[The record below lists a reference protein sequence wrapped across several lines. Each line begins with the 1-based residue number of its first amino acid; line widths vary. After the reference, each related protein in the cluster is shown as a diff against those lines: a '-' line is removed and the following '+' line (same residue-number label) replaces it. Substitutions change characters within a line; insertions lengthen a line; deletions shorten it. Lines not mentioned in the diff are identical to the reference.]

1 MDNPGYYAIIPATV
15 RYDDRLTPNAKLL
28 YGEITALSNKEGY
41 CWAGNAYFANLY
53 GVTKTSISTWIGNL
67 KDCGY
72 ISLQM
77 QYKEGTKH
85 ILNRYIRILG
95 EGIQEN
101 LGTYASNLNDPIQEI
116 LMVNNTSN
124 ITPNITVNSIVDF
137 DSFWKLYPR
146 KAGKKTASDK
156 WNKIKP
162 TPEVMAMIEE
172 NVTQRLATGEW
183 DVNNQSFILHA
194 STYLNQARWED
205 EVIGTAKNKTKTN
218 TDSIKATPLMDKV
231 TDRSWAE

>member
-1 MDNPGYYAIIPATV
+1 
-15 RYDDRLTPNAKLL
+15 
-28 YGEITALSNKEGY
+28 
-41 CWAGNAYFANLY
+41 
-53 GVTKTSISTWIGNL
+53 
-67 KDCGY
+67 
-72 ISLQM
+72 M

-95 EGIQEN
+95 EGMQEN

-137 DSFWKLYPR
+137 ASFWKLYPR

-156 WNKIKP
+156 WSQIKP
-162 TPEVMAMIEE
+162 TAEVMAMIED

-218 TDSIKATPLMDKV
+218 TDSIKATNLMDKV

>member
-1 MDNPGYYAIIPATV
+1 
-15 RYDDRLTPNAKLL
+15 
-28 YGEITALSNKEGY
+28 
-41 CWAGNAYFANLY
+41 
-53 GVTKTSISTWIGNL
+53 
-67 KDCGY
+67 
-72 ISLQM
+72 M

-95 EGIQEN
+95 EGMQEN
-101 LGTYASNLNDPIQEI
+101 LDTYASNLNDPIQEI
-116 LMVNNTSN
+116 LIVNNTSN

-156 WNKIKP
+156 WNMIKP
-162 TPEVMAMIEE
+162 TPDVMAMIEE

-183 DVNNQSFILHA
+183 DVSNQSFILHA

-205 EVIGTAKNKTKTN
+205 EVIGTAKTKTN
-218 TDSIKATPLMDKV
+218 TDSIKATNLMDKV